1 MHLNNR
7 ARDLLDKYSA
17 GMAQHFGARDT
28 SRYFSLNDP
37 QENALRLALLESVEF
52 LNMITCLDVDQLS
65 GQVISVGSSVLH
77 TGRSENGRFIR
88 RVGVDG
94 NDYSLVET
102 DSCAALRWDLLSVWA
117 NAGKDENEFFN
128 LVQAFTT
135 QAFALDMLRIGFNGK
150 SRAKTT
156 DPEANPNG
164 EDVNVGWHE
173 RMKTLLGG
181 NQIMT
186 DPVVLDEAGDYKSLD
201 AMASDL
207 INAKIPAQ
215 FRNDPRLV
223 VLVGADL
230 VAAEQYRL
238 YQAAD
243 RPTEKIAAQMLGSTI
258 AGRQAIIQDYIW
270 YQLPDGSLYVGG
282 VEKSLFAG
290 RPVEIPSEFSQGA
303 AGGNSVTLPVI
314 QTIRPGVEMNGER
327 VTKVHLTNDT
337 MAITWTPRNRATG
350 KPLQKTPAQRQ
361 IESHYP
367 ELASGLHLP
376 KMARV
381 VAHSEP
387 VKSGNFADPFRP
399 RYAVDVQLLDADGN
413 PDNQTPVYSA
423 VPLPVPM
430 AGNDS
435 GMFQFP
441 PEGTL
446 VEVAFTGGRPD
457 KPFIRQTLPNG
468 TSLPDVKP
476 GEQLQQQREEVSQ
489 RVTLAGDWVRQTDQ
503 TISETSMVRTVK
515 ADTEQRDLV
524 SRETTVKAT
533 DKTIV
538 VGTATL
544 LAGAF
549 QQVSAGD
556 FSQAVKGNR
565 LASIEGNEETDIAGQ
580 QSIKVGGAV
589 AVEVGESLTEKIA
602 ALRKSVAAGGQQ
614 VMGETVHIGSENINA
629 LTMMLDTIDLLAE
642 LALQCANHSHP
653 TVGTPT
659 NAAAFTQTATKAGQ
673 TRSKYQN
680 IIA

>member
-17 GMAQHFGARDT
+17 GMAQQFGARDT

-88 RVGVDG
+88 QVGVDG

-117 NAGKDENEFFN
+117 NAGKDENEFYN

-156 DPEANPNG
+156 DPVANPNG
-164 EDVNVGWHE
+164 EDVNIGWHE

-258 AGRQAIIQDYIW
+258 AGRQAIIPPFMPGIRYDAVLSWERFPYRLCPPQLLMSLLAAWLDDADRELLDEVGLSEAEPDWDVSVEDEETATIVLTVPMVEELVIRQDEN
-270 YQLPDGSLYVGG
+270 G
-282 VEKSLFAG
+282 A
-290 RPVEIPSEFSQGA
+290 IPW
-303 AGGNSVTLPVI
+303 
-314 QTIRPGVEMNGER
+314 RGER
-327 VTKVHLTNDT
+327 
-337 MAITWTPRNRATG
+337 W
-350 KPLQKTPAQRQ
+350 
-361 IESHYP
+361 S
-367 ELASGLHLP
+367 
-376 KMARV
+376 
-381 VAHSEP
+381 
-387 VKSGNFADPFRP
+387 
-399 RYAVDVQLLDADGN
+399 
-413 PDNQTPVYSA
+413 
-423 VPLPVPM
+423 
-430 AGNDS
+430 
-435 GMFQFP
+435 
-441 PEGTL
+441 L
-446 VEVAFTGGRPD
+446 VEPE
-457 KPFIRQTLPNG
+457 I
-468 TSLPDVKP
+468 
-476 GEQLQQQREEVSQ
+476 
-489 RVTLAGDWVRQTDQ
+489 W
-503 TISETSMVRTVK
+503 
-515 ADTEQRDLV
+515 
-524 SRETTVKAT
+524 
-533 DKTIV
+533 
-538 VGTATL
+538 TALTASIYSVDE
-544 LAGAF
+544 AGAP
-549 QQVSAGD
+549 VGD
-556 FSQAVKGNR
+556 R
-565 LASIEGNEETDIAGQ
+565 E
-580 QSIKVGGAV
+580 
-589 AVEVGESLTEKIA
+589 
-602 ALRKSVAAGGQQ
+602 
-614 VMGETVHIGSENINA
+614 
-629 LTMMLDTIDLLAE
+629 
-642 LALQCANHSHP
+642 
-653 TVGTPT
+653 
-659 NAAAFTQTATKAGQ
+659 
-673 TRSKYQN
+673 
-680 IIA
+680 

>member
-156 DPEANPNG
+156 DPVANPNG

-258 AGRQAIIQDYIW
+258 AGRQAIIPPFMPGKRMVVINTLGHHGHGDDMQCYPMPETLHDLAVTVYVKNLNNFSDEEVKTLKGGIENMIRCAFRENADYDVRKTW
-270 YQLPDGSLYVGG
+270 PYSRF
-282 VEKSLFAG
+282 S
-290 RPVEIPSEFSQGA
+290 FSQLGREIHKTFA
-303 AGGNSVTLPVI
+303 
-314 QTIRPGVEMNGER
+314 QT
-327 VTKVHLTNDT
+327 
-337 MAITWTPRNRATG
+337 
-350 KPLQKTPAQRQ
+350 
-361 IESHYP
+361 
-367 ELASGLHLP
+367 
-376 KMARV
+376 
-381 VAHSEP
+381 
-387 VKSGNFADPFRP
+387 
-399 RYAVDVQLLDADGN
+399 
-413 PDNQTPVYSA
+413 
-423 VPLPVPM
+423 
-430 AGNDS
+430 
-435 GMFQFP
+435 
-441 PEGTL
+441 
-446 VEVAFTGGRPD
+446 
-457 KPFIRQTLPNG
+457 
-468 TSLPDVKP
+468 
-476 GEQLQQQREEVSQ
+476 
-489 RVTLAGDWVRQTDQ
+489 
-503 TISETSMVRTVK
+503 
-515 ADTEQRDLV
+515 
-524 SRETTVKAT
+524 
-533 DKTIV
+533 
-538 VGTATL
+538 
-544 LAGAF
+544 
-549 QQVSAGD
+549 
-556 FSQAVKGNR
+556 
-565 LASIEGNEETDIAGQ
+565 
-580 QSIKVGGAV
+580 
-589 AVEVGESLTEKIA
+589 ESLTFSLGDITSE
-602 ALRKSVAAGGQQ
+602 LSVPRLKSL
-614 VMGETVHIGSENINA
+614 TVNIEN
-629 LTMMLDTIDLLAE
+629 E
-642 LALQCANHSHP
+642 
-653 TVGTPT
+653 
-659 NAAAFTQTATKAGQ
+659 
-673 TRSKYQN
+673 
-680 IIA
+680 